1 MAVDP
6 ADRLVGFL
14 GAGLSRP
21 HLHLWE
27 IAVRRQLQRR
37 GIGRALLLEAI
48 GIARRLSLKSVT
60 LTTLRNVK
68 WSVPFYR
75 QLGFHVMT
83 SRELDARLVAL
94 LNNEADAGP
103 PAIRRYAM
111 RLLIA

>member
-1 MAVDP
+1 MDP
-6 ADRLVGFL
+6 ADHPVGFL

-27 IAVRRQLQRR
+27 ITVRRQLQRR

-60 LTTLRNVK
+60 LTTLRSVK
-68 WSVPFYR
+68 WRVPFYR
-75 QLGFHVMT
+75 RLGFHLMT
-83 SRELDARLVAL
+83 SKDPDARLVAL
-94 LNNEADAGP
+94 LKSEAAAGP
-103 PAIRRYAM
+103 PAIRRCAM